1 MPAPAKGTEGKES
14 QKSESN
20 QHPAPSLN
28 DPEGVSVPGCTG
40 PPVQAPHGS
49 PRLGLLTSGGCYFS
63 KGIEWTGLPFS
74 GTFIS
79 TSIRTALCSGF
90 RGPNPGDCTTQVQ
103 PVGSGFVLFCF
114 LKAVCI
120 LLLPAWPSLPGPTP
134 RPFPGNFNLLR
145 PLFFL
150 LGLLGPYMSRQLL
163 SRGGGRALRIED
175 TPLRATRTLH

>member
-49 PRLGLLTSGGCYFS
+49 SRLGLLTPGGCYFS

-90 RGPNPGDCTTQVQ
+90 RGPNSGDCTTQAQ
-103 PVGSGFVLFCF
+103 PVGSGFFCFVLFSSRLSAFSC
-114 LKAVCI
+114 
-120 LLLPAWPSLPGPTP
+120 SLRGQASLAQHQ
-134 RPFPGNFNLLR
+134 GLS
-145 PLFFL
+145 
-150 LGLLGPYMSRQLL
+150 LG
-163 SRGGGRALRIED
+163 ALIF
-175 TPLRATRTLH
+175 

>member
-1 MPAPAKGTEGKES
+1 MPAPAKGTEGKEF

-49 PRLGLLTSGGCYFS
+49 SRLGLLTPGGCYFS
-63 KGIEWTGLPFS
+63 KGIGWTGLPFS

-90 RGPNPGDCTTQVQ
+90 RGPNPRDCTTQVQ
-103 PVGSGFVLFCF
+103 PVGSGFVLFFFPQGC
-114 LKAVCI
+114 LYSLAPCLARPPWPNTKA
-120 LLLPAWPSLPGPTP
+120 
-134 RPFPGNFNLLR
+134 FPWEL
-145 PLFFL
+145 
-150 LGLLGPYMSRQLL
+150 
-163 SRGGGRALRIED
+163 
-175 TPLRATRTLH
+175 

>member
-49 PRLGLLTSGGCYFS
+49 SRLGLLTPGGCYFS
-63 KGIEWTGLPFS
+63 KGIGWTGLPFS

-79 TSIRTALCSGF
+79 TSIRTVLRVPWSQSKGLH
-90 RGPNPGDCTTQVQ
+90 NT
-103 PVGSGFVLFCF
+103 GSASRIWVCFVFFSSRLSVFSC
-114 LKAVCI
+114 
-120 LLLPAWPSLPGPTP
+120 SLPGQASLAQHQ
-134 RPFPGNFNLLR
+134 GLS
-145 PLFFL
+145 
-150 LGLLGPYMSRQLL
+150 LG
-163 SRGGGRALRIED
+163 ALIF
-175 TPLRATRTLH
+175 

>member
-28 DPEGVSVPGCTG
+28 DPEGVSAPGCTG
-40 PPVQAPHGS
+40 PPCRLPTEAP
-49 PRLGLLTSGGCYFS
+49 GGCHFS
-63 KGIEWTGLPFS
+63 KGVEWTGLLFS

-79 TSIRTALCSGF
+79 SSIRTALCSGF
-90 RGPNPGDCTTQVQ
+90 RGPKPGDCTTQVQ
-103 PVGSGFVLFCF
+103 PVGSGLFFFFF

-120 LLLPAWPSLPGPTP
+120 LLLPAWPGLPTP
-134 RPFPGNFNLLR
+134 RPFPGTFNLLR

-150 LGLLGPYMSRQLL
+150 LGPLGPYMSRQLL
-163 SRGGGRALRIED
+163 SRGWKSSED
-175 TPLRATRTLH
+175 